1 MMRPAMARSAI
12 AACFALTAFAAAP
25 AFAVCPDE
33 NMPSDMRYAYVQGA
47 QSALNEHGFKAG
59 TADGKMGPNTRTAV
73 RAYQKAAKL
82 PVDGCVTKELL
93 DHLNF
98 AQPKVYAPG
107 KR

>member
-1 MMRPAMARSAI
+1 MTRTLI
-12 AACFALTAFAAAP
+12 AAGFALMAFTAAP
-25 AFAVCPDE
+25 AFAACPDE

-47 QSALNEHGFKAG
+47 QSALNDHGFKAG
-59 TADGKMGPNTRTAV
+59 KADGKMGPNTRAAV

-98 AQPKVYAPG
+98 AQPKVYGPG